1 MERCSLRSQR
11 SQHTANVNR
20 LIRESRTKTNMFFN
34 SRQLYLSQLKI
45 LPHEHLSLRE
55 LNHISRPNYSCNII
69 RKVEKENT
77 AVYLFFIFVHQMSLF
92 PLLITFR
99 RVVFYKVVFYY
110 PSLTPTA
117 IIPTERES
125 QISL

>member
-20 LIRESRTKTNMFFN
+20 LIRESRTKTNIFFN
-34 SRQLYLSQLKI
+34 SLKI

-55 LNHISRPNYSCNII
+55 LNHISRPNYSGNII
-69 RKVEKENT
+69 RNVEKENT

-99 RVVFYKVVFYY
+99 RVVFYKVVSYY